1 MSLTFSTQYFF
12 DSAKKRKS
20 NRPKQEQINVVKKNI
35 ACNIYVS
42 FEDSETV
49 ATSSLSLDKS
59 SVTRKKSLKRQFSSM
74 CLVEL
79 AGESTVTTETTD
91 DDECIVHVTT
101 STSTSTKN
109 SNNSTSCWDHFVDI
123 IPPEEYYCNRKDD
136 DNYVQTLFFNESIT
150 TITASSNKSSLVST
164 NPSSSSSLDRSIKRL
179 RIE

>member
-1 MSLTFSTQYFF
+1 MSLTFSKQYFF

-59 SVTRKKSLKRQFSSM
+59 SVNRKKSLKRQFSSM

-91 DDECIVHVTT
+91 DEECIVHVTT
-101 STSTSTKN
+101 STTN
-109 SNNSTSCWDHFVDI
+109 NNNSTSCWDHFVDI
-123 IPPEEYYCNRKDD
+123 IPPEEYYCNYKDND
-136 DNYVQTLFFNESIT
+136 DNYIQTFFSNESIT
-150 TITASSNKSSLVST
+150 TISASSNKSSLLST
-164 NPSSSSSLDRSIKRL
+164 NPSSSSSLEHSIKRL
-179 RIE
+179 RVE